1 MRKKTMLTVLAA
13 SAVGALVARRRRKIT
28 LSGRGVLI
36 TGGSRGLGL
45 ELARAFGEEGARIAL
60 LARDEEELQRAAD
73 DLESR
78 DIAAI
83 TVPCD
88 LRDEQAVQA
97 AVDEVARRLGRL
109 DVLVNNAGVMKVGPL
124 EHMRLD
130 DFKDAMDV
138 HFYGPLVASLAAR
151 PYLAERGGG
160 RIVNITSIGG
170 RVAFPHL
177 SPYTA
182 SKFAAVGLSEGLR
195 AELAK
200 EHIYV
205 TTVIPGLLRTGS
217 PRNVDFKGQHE
228 KEQSWFTVSDSLPLV
243 SADAART
250 AKRIVEAC
258 KHGDAEL
265 YITPQAKV
273 AAVGQAAFPGV
284 MARVLAL
291 VDRVLPSARADH
303 EPSSQKGSESES
315 SVSPSPL
322 THMTDVAARENN
334 ELRPPP

>member
-1 MRKKTMLTVLAA
+1 MRKTMLTVLAA
-13 SAVGALVARRRRKIT
+13 SAVGALVARRRRRIT

-45 ELARAFGEEGARIAL
+45 ELARAFGDEGARIAL
-60 LARDEEELQRAAD
+60 LARDEEELARAAA
-73 DLESR
+73 DLEAR
-78 DIAAI
+78 DIGVI

-88 LRDEQAVQA
+88 LRDEEAVQA
-97 AVDEVARRLGRL
+97 AVDEVAKRLGRL
-109 DVLVNNAGVMKVGPL
+109 DILVNNAGVMTVGPL

-130 DFKDAMDV
+130 DFREAMDV
-138 HFYGPLVASLAAR
+138 NFYGPLVATLAAR

-170 RVAFPHL
+170 RLAFPHL

-182 SKFAAVGLSEGLR
+182 SKHAAIGLSEGLR

-200 EHIYV
+200 EHILV
-205 TTVIPGLLRTGS
+205 TTVVPGLMRTGS
-217 PRNVDFKGQHE
+217 PRNVDFKGQFT
-228 KEQSWFTVSDSLPLV
+228 KEQSWFTLFDSLPFL

-250 AKRIVEAC
+250 AKRIVEAA
-258 KHGDAEL
+258 KHGDPEL

-273 AAVGQAAFPGV
+273 AAVGQAAFPG
-284 MARVLAL
+284 MTARILSLIA
-291 VDRVLPSARADH
+291 RFLPSAREGFD
-303 EPSSQKGSESES
+303 PSTQKGYESES

-322 THMTDVAARENN
+322 THLNDVAARKNN
-334 ELRPPP
+334 ELRPPS